1 MYCLWLKTFRRT
13 LEKLGLKRTLWA
25 STISHFFGYG
35 KCHLDSQ
42 PTNFMYFLA
51 KAISE
56 SQVRIK
62 RTLYL
67 LIVYPQ
73 RNRTKGGTTEKSM
86 LSWLKCCLSESQ
98 GSNVLCM
105 YLPSTLNLI
114 GPKGGEGDKRKANAS
129 IRWWSKSSLACILAS
144 QWIIHIWF
152 VCTAKQSYAFY

>member
-13 LEKLGLKRTLWA
+13 FEKLGIKRTLWV

-73 RNRTKGGTTEKSM
+73 RIRTKGGD
-86 LSWLKCCLSESQ
+86 
-98 GSNVLCM
+98 N
-105 YLPSTLNLI
+105 
-114 GPKGGEGDKRKANAS
+114 RKVNA
-129 IRWWSKSSLACILAS
+129 ILAKVL
-144 QWIIHIWF
+144 F
-152 VCTAKQSYAFY
+152 V